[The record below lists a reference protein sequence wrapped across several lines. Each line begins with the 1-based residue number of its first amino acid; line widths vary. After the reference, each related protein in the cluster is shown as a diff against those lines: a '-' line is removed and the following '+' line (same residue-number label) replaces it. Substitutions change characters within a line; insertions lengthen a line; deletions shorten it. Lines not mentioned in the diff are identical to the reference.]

1 MQIEER
7 ATEKAKQVTAAAAGG
22 RCGRHADSSATR
34 PEMAPRSSARKYNS
48 TTDLSRGQSPQ
59 QSRLE
64 YFLIRARITMILKD
78 FMPSTCT
85 LIHILHFCASSH

>member
-7 ATEKAKQVTAAAAGG
+7 ATKKAKQVTAAAAGG
-22 RCGRHADSSATR
+22 GRCGRHADSSAAR
-34 PEMAPRSSARKYNS
+34 PEMALRSSARKYNS

-64 YFLIRARITMILKD
+64 YVLIRSRKTMIFKD
-78 FMPSTCT
+78 FIVNFLFTY
-85 LIHILHFCASSH
+85 